1 MNHQSTVS
9 RRRLIRLAGAA
20 LVAAASAP
28 LLSAD
33 GSPSASVAAASRPA
47 FPELDGFQEC
57 YGIRVS
63 YIGDDGAMIALGHH
77 DHRIVIAAMNQ
88 HARSYCGL
96 ANMLDDPRATYDDVE
111 GWLNERWAVELV
123 DRCLECGDNPECREC
138 QALRTRAEDEWCLRW
153 GNEPTAGS
161 FPVMIWNG

>member
-1 MNHQSTVS
+1 MNTPSTVS
-9 RRRLIRLAGAA
+9 RRRLLRLAGAA
-20 LVAAASAP
+20 LVAAATAP

-33 GSPSASVAAASRPA
+33 RPLAATASRPA

-77 DHRIVIAAMNQ
+77 DKRVVIAAMNR
-88 HARSYCGL
+88 HARTYCGL
-96 ANMLDDPRATYDDVE
+96 ENMLDDPRAGYHDVE
-111 GWLNERWAVELV
+111 RGLSECWAVELH

-138 QALRTRAEDEWCLRW
+138 HALRNRPAEEWCLRW
-153 GNEPTAGS
+153 GIERTPGS